1 MLVESVMAA
10 SFDLIEANIA
20 TTCDRYGM
28 TNPDFYYS
36 GFVDDR
42 DSFFLSL
49 FCSSVNHVD
58 HGFSNGLSLAKGR
71 APRACARPLSD
82 RSFF

>member
-36 GFVDDR
+36 GFVYDR

-49 FCSSVNHVD
+49 FCSSVDHFD